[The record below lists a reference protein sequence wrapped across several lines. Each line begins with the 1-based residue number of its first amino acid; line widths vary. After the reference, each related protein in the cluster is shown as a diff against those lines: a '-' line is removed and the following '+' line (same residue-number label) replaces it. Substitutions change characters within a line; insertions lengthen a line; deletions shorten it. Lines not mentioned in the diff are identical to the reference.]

1 LQAGQTDWLLNKKGQ
16 LRPKIRQCTVG
27 CCLLNFR
34 CCCSILFIKI
44 SFFSFLRQVP
54 RIKHI
59 FFSIS
64 YNTSNQHLNSRPR
77 HLISGSSM
85 LHNGTDGCCCC
96 FFFQFLILLLLFRSG
111 RLNMFLFDIT
121 FTLDFLFIFFKFLIK
136 FVSCFSF
143 FSHSFCSSQKT
154 PNIKKFCSVFFISF
168 RCCSRG
174 FRLSRQKKC
183 LTRI

>member
-1 LQAGQTDWLLNKKGQ
+1 M
-16 LRPKIRQCTVG
+16 G

-34 CCCSILFIKI
+34 CCCSILFVKI
-44 SFFSFLRQVP
+44 SFFAFLRQVP
-54 RIKHI
+54 HSIKHI

-85 LHNGTDGCCCC
+85 LHNGTDGCC
-96 FFFQFLILLLLFRSG
+96 FFFNFLFFFFFFVRVVSTC
-111 RLNMFLFDIT
+111 FKFDIT
-121 FTLDFLFIFFKFLIK
+121 FTLDFLFIFFQ
-136 FVSCFSF
+136 VSNKVCQLFSC
-143 FSHSFCSSQKT
+143 FSHSFCSQKT

-174 FRLSRQKKC
+174 FRLSRQKKNV
-183 LTRI
+183 